1 MRYYLGSCEYK
12 WAHKGTRAEQLW
24 VMREVG
30 EDLFKTVEKNDWD
43 WVLLRSDSPMLP
55 SDVYCRCDIY
65 VDSNDDKLD
74 TLILTAAGSEGLD
87 LKGTKKFNKH
97 AACKFF
103 VLVQYYG

>member
-30 EDLFKTVEKNDWD
+30 EDLFKTVEKNDWE

-65 VDSNDDKLD
+65 VESKD
-74 TLILTAAGSEGLD
+74 TKADTAFA
-87 LKGTKKFNKH
+87 LKYPK
-97 AACKFF
+97 AIP
-103 VLVQYYG
+103 VEQL